1 MKKLV
6 IVSLVIMLSLYAVPF
21 IFNYEKKVDEPLQEP
36 KNDARNISVLIDGTP
51 RNMDIEE
58 YLLGVIAAEMPASFE
73 DEALKAQAVAAR
85 TYTTYKKG
93 LETKDASH
101 AGADVCD
108 DFRHCKAYIDIKN
121 EKQDVW
127 KNNTEMYYNKIKN
140 AVDETSGEIITYK
153 EKPIIAAFHSVSSE
167 KTENAKDVWGSETPY
182 LVSVDSP
189 GGELSKKFKAELSFT
204 RADAESKIKAK
215 YPDIIL
221 EEDSSKWFK
230 NSSRSVAGGVIDVGL
245 GNTRVKGSVVREI
258 FGLNSTNFTLEF
270 SGDDIIF
277 KTTGYGHGVG
287 MSQYGAQSM
296 ALDGSTYIDILKRYY
311 TDTNITK
318 IF

>member
-1 MKKLV
+1 MKKL
-6 IVSLVIMLSLYAVPF
+6 IMVSLVIMLSLYTAPF
-21 IFNYEKKVDEPLQEP
+21 IFYYEKKVDEPLEEV
-36 KNDARNISVLIDGTP
+36 KTDARNISVLIDGTVK
-51 RNMDIEE
+51 NMDIEE

-73 DEALKAQAVAAR
+73 TEALKAQATAAR

-93 LETKDASH
+93 IETKDASH
-101 AGADVCD
+101 MGADVCD
-108 DFRHCKAYIDIKN
+108 DFRHCKAYIDIEN
-121 EKQDVW
+121 EKENIW
-127 KNNTEMYYNKIKN
+127 KNNTDLYYNKIKN
-140 AVDETSGEIITYK
+140 AVNDTSGEIITYK

-189 GGELSKKFKAELSFT
+189 GGELSKKYKNEVSFT
-204 RADAESKIKAK
+204 AIDAKNKIKEK
-215 YPDIIL
+215 YSDIIL
-221 EEDSSKWFK
+221 EDDITKWFK
-230 NSSRSVAGGVIDVGL
+230 NSNRSVAGGIIDVGL
-245 GNTRVKGSVVREI
+245 GNKRVKGSVIREI

-270 SGDDIIF
+270 SGDNIIF

-296 ALDGSTYIDILKRYY
+296 ALEGYSYIDILKKYY
-311 TDTNITK
+311 TNTNITK

>member
-6 IVSLVIMLSLYAVPF
+6 IVSLVIMLSLYTMPF
-21 IFNYEKKVDEPLQEP
+21 IFDYEKKADEPVPEI
-36 KNDARNISVLIDGTP
+36 KADARNISVLIDGNVK
-51 RNMDIEE
+51 NMDIEQ

-73 DEALKAQAVAAR
+73 DEALKAQAIAAR
-85 TYTTYKKG
+85 TYTTYKKDIKD
-93 LETKDASH
+93 KDASH
-101 AGADVCD
+101 NGADVCD
-108 DFRHCKAYIDIKN
+108 DFRHCKAYIDIEN
-121 EKQDVW
+121 EKENVW
-127 KNNTEMYYNKIKN
+127 KTKTDMYYNKIKN
-140 AVDETSGEIITYK
+140 AVNGTSGEIITYK

-189 GGELSKKFKAELSFT
+189 GGELSKKFKAELSFS
-204 RADAESKIKAK
+204 RADAENKIKGK

-221 EEDSSKWFK
+221 EGDFTKWFK
-230 NSSRSVAGGVIDVGL
+230 NSRRSTAGGVIDVGL
-245 GNTRVKGSVVREI
+245 GNKRVKGSIIREI

-270 SGDDIIF
+270 SGDNIIF

-296 ALDGSTYIDILKRYY
+296 ALDGFSYIDILKKYY

>member
-6 IVSLVIMLSLYAVPF
+6 VVSLVIMLSLYTMPF
-21 IFNYEKKVDEPLQEP
+21 IFDYEKKVDDPIPEV
-36 KNDARNISVLIDGTP
+36 KSDARNISVLIDGTVQ
-51 RNMDIEE
+51 NMDIED

-73 DEALKAQAVAAR
+73 VEALKAQAVAAR

-93 LETKDASH
+93 IETKDASH
-101 AGADVCD
+101 KGADVCD
-108 DFRHCKAYIDIKN
+108 DFRHCKAYIDIEN
-121 EKQDVW
+121 EKENVW
-127 KNNTEMYYNKIKN
+127 KNNTDMYYNKIKS
-140 AVDETSGEIITYK
+140 AVYDTSGEIITYK

-189 GGELSKKFKAELSFT
+189 GGELSKKFKAEVKITVS
-204 RADAESKIKAK
+204 DAKNKIKEK

-221 EEDSSKWFK
+221 EDDSSKWFK
-230 NSSRSVAGGVIDVGL
+230 NSKRSEAGGIIDVGV
-245 GNTRVKGSVVREI
+245 GNKRIKGSVIREI
-258 FGLNSTNFTLEF
+258 FGLNSTNFKLEF
-270 SGDDIIF
+270 SNDNITF

-296 ALDGSTYIDILKRYY
+296 ALDGFSYIDVLKKYY